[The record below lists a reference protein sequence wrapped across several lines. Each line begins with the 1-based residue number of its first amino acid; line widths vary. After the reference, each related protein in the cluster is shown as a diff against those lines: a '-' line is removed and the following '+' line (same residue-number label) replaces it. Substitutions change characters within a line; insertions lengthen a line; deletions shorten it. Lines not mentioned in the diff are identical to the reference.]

1 MAGNSMREDYFVLG
15 KGQATPRRWPA
26 LILGTA
32 LLVALVFVPA
42 IARAGKGGNGRGHGS
57 GSTLSDPTGG
67 VMLSDA
73 APHFGNTIT
82 IAADYS
88 IPNGVKYSVGVS
100 IVCQQNGHPVFMDA
114 QFTLNP
120 DAFAPQ
126 FTLGPSSVGTADG
139 TYYWTGGA
147 ANCTADLFY
156 YTWQGQTQAGS
167 SPLAGAMEFDVAA
180 A

>member
-1 MAGNSMREDYFVLG
+1 M
-15 KGQATPRRWPA
+15 T
-26 LILGTA
+26 
-32 LLVALVFVPA
+32 
-42 IARAGKGGNGRGHGS
+42 
-57 GSTLSDPTGG
+57 
-67 VMLSDA
+67 LSDA

-82 IAADYS
+82 ISADSS

-114 QFTLNP
+114 QFTMNP

-147 ANCTADLFY
+147 ANCTADLLY

-167 SPLAGAMEFDVAA
+167 YALAAAMEFDVAA